1 MLCRSRVR
9 RQLLALLLAAVTSL
23 GALGQV
29 RGGAL
34 DSGLV
39 GSGGAADWLLTNRRA
54 LCGDDSA
61 AGGGPTNKEVS
72 RQRSMP
78 TSQVRQIRHAREPPA
93 LSPMHSVSCS
103 RLTWNVVWCVE
114 GTIDSAARCTVI
126 QHCTV

>member
-34 DSGLV
+34 ASGLV

-54 LCGDDSA
+54 LLGDDSA
-61 AGGGPTNKEVS
+61 AGGGPTNKEVN

-78 TSQVRQIRHAREPPA
+78 TSQVRHIRHPWEPPA
-93 LSPMHSVSCS
+93 LSAIHSVSCS
-103 RLTWNVVWCVE
+103 QLTWDAVRCVE
-114 GTIDSAARCTVI
+114 SPRKKARCTMI
-126 QHCTV
+126 QHHTM